1 VIAAD
6 GLDHKEYSMKKLS
19 VIALCILSVAALGQ
33 SRGGGRPGG
42 TGGGAPGGFGGGAPG
57 GVGGG
62 QGRSG
67 DFGGAASNT
76 HAGRDGAASNR
87 AAGGQPEHAQQPL
100 KPSQIN
106 GGAFRMLEQK
116 TGMTQSQLESMYQ
129 SSGAR
134 NFGEFTSAVVVSKN
148 LGLDT
153 NAVLKGMET
162 QSLGQTLKDLGV
174 PSKDI
179 KPEIKKAQA
188 EVRSAS

>member
-1 VIAAD
+1 
-6 GLDHKEYSMKKLS
+6 MKKLS
-19 VIALCILSVAALGQ
+19 VIVLCIVSVAAFGQ
-33 SRGGGRPGG
+33 GRSGGRPGG
-42 TGGGAPGGFGGGAPG
+42 AGGGPPGGF
-57 GVGGG
+57 GGG

-67 DFGGAASNT
+67 DFGGAANNT
-76 HAGRDGAASNR
+76 HLGHDGAANNR
-87 AAGGQPEHAQQPL
+87 PAGGQPEHVQQPL

-116 TGMTQSQLESMYQ
+116 TGMTQSQLENMYH
-129 SSGAR
+129 SSGAK

-153 NAVLKGMET
+153 NAVLKGIET

-188 EVRSAS
+188 EVKSAS